1 MASVDVT
8 VRGGGIFG
16 LSIAWACLKRGATV
30 RVIES
35 VALGAGSSGGLVGA
49 LSPHVP
55 EAWNAK
61 KAFQLESLLMAADW
75 WGAVEAAA
83 GLPSGYARLGR
94 LQPLADDRAV
104 ETARRRE
111 DEATNLWQGRAVWR
125 VIRAT
130 GGEWEPHTETGW
142 LGEDT
147 LSARLSP
154 RMGLA
159 ALVAALRAGGADV
172 VLGAGEEAGA
182 VVHAT
187 GVAGLED
194 LSRVFGTPL
203 GSGVKGQALSL
214 RFEARDRPQL
224 FVDGLHI
231 VPHADGTVAIG
242 STSEAAWTEDGP
254 DAQLDGLLAKA
265 IAAVPALAGAEV
277 LTRWAG
283 VRPKAASRAP
293 LLGAWPGRAEHFVAN
308 GGFKIGF
315 GMAPKVAEVM
325 ADLVLEGREE
335 GMPPEFRLEALL
347 QKATARREVIEVGRS
362 NPSCAV
368 RPTSRKPI
376 ARKAVWLST
385 SSTRV
390 CNSSAGRPIARA
402 RASAWSISR
411 LASPSPRWLAATASL
426 PIYSDSGFGVRNT
439 QATGAPIIQIS
450 PTSACRVSASGVRS
464 RSEDGGSIRPS
475 I

>member
-16 LSIAWACLKRGATV
+16 LSIAWACLRRGARV
-30 RVIES
+30 RVIET
-35 VALGAGSSGGLVGA
+35 AAWGAGSSGGLVGA

-75 WGAVEAAA
+75 WNGVEAAS
-83 GLPSGYARLGR
+83 GLPTGYARLGR
-94 LQPLADDRAV
+94 LQPLADDRAA
-104 ETARRRE
+104 EAARRRE
-111 DEATNLWQGRAVWR
+111 GEAKTLWQGRADWQ
-125 VIRAT
+125 VIPAT
-130 GGEWEPHTETGW
+130 AGAWEPQTPSGW
-142 LGEDT
+142 LVRDT

-159 ALVAALRAGGADV
+159 ALLAALGASGADLV
-172 VLGAGEEAGA
+172 VGEGAEEGE

-187 GVAGLED
+187 GVAGLAA
-194 LSRVFGTPL
+194 LSQAFGAPL
-203 GSGVKGQALSL
+203 GAGVKGQALSL

-242 STSEAAWTEDGP
+242 STSETSWTEDGP

-265 IAAVPALAGAEV
+265 IAAVSALAGAEV
-277 LTRWAG
+277 LSRWAG

-293 LLGAWPGRAEHFVAN
+293 LLGAWPGRARHFVAN

-325 ADLVLEGREE
+325 ADLVLDGRDAI
-335 GMPPEFRLEALL
+335 PPEFGPDSLL
-347 QKATARREVIEVGRS
+347 QKTARR
-362 NPSCAV
+362 
-368 RPTSRKPI
+368 
-376 ARKAVWLST
+376 
-385 SSTRV
+385 
-390 CNSSAGRPIARA
+390 
-402 RASAWSISR
+402 
-411 LASPSPRWLAATASL
+411 
-426 PIYSDSGFGVRNT
+426 
-439 QATGAPIIQIS
+439 
-450 PTSACRVSASGVRS
+450 
-464 RSEDGGSIRPS
+464 
-475 I
+475 